1 MKPEQL
7 RLNCRGRILDLSTYT
22 HVMGILNVTP
32 DSFSDGGKYFDV
44 QSAVNRGIEIESEG
58 ADIIDVGAESTRPGA
73 DPVSEEEEI
82 QRLLPVVEALL
93 ERVNIPVSIDTY
105 KAKVADEM
113 LRRGAHI
120 INDISGLRFDPEMK
134 RVVAAYHAAVV
145 IMHIKGVPRNMQDNP
160 EYDDVISEI
169 SNYLSESAVMAQTA
183 GIAKDSIVID
193 PGIGF
198 GKRVSDNYVIMRE
211 LRRFLSIG
219 YPLLIGTS
227 RKSFIRKALNVDAEN
242 SYEGTAAT
250 VASAIQQGVHI
261 VRVHD
266 VKQTVRVCHIS
277 DLITGKRVG
286 S

>member
-1 MKPEQL
+1 MKPEQV
-7 RLNCRGRILDLSTYT
+7 RLNCRGKSLDLSTHT

-32 DSFSDGGKYFDV
+32 DSFSDGGKYFDA

-82 QRLLPVVEALL
+82 QRLSPVVEALVG
-93 ERVNIPVSIDTY
+93 RVNIPISIDTY
-105 KAKVADEM
+105 KVKVADEM

-120 INDISGLRFDPEMK
+120 INDISGLRFEPEMK
-134 RVVAAYHAAVV
+134 NIVAEHQAAIV
-145 IMHIKGVPRNMQDNP
+145 IMHIKGVPRNMQENP
-160 EYDDVISEI
+160 QYDDVISEI
-169 SNYLSESAVMAQTA
+169 SNYLSESASMAQAA
-183 GIAKDSIVID
+183 GIAKESIVID

-198 GKRVSDNYVIMRE
+198 GKRVADNYAIMRN
-211 LRRFLSIG
+211 LRKFHSIG

-250 VASAIQQGVHI
+250 VVSAIHHGVHI

-286 S
+286 I